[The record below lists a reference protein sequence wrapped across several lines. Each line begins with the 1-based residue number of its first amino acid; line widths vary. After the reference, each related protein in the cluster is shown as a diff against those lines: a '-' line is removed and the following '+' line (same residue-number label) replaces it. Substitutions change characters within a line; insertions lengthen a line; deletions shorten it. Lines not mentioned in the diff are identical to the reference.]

1 MFGNLYFYYGLLI
14 LGMMTAMYLIAQW
27 KKDNSIV
34 DVFWGL
40 GFCFIALAGFAF
52 SEDRGAGAWCML
64 IMVVVWGLR
73 LSFYIGGRNLGKP
86 EDFRYVQWR
95 KEWGKHAWW
104 RAYFQVFLLQ
114 GFFMFI
120 VSLPIIHVMSFEDDG
135 LHWSDYLGIALWF
148 IGFLTEAIADGQMK
162 RFKARPG
169 TQGQLIEEGLWAISR
184 HPNYLGEILLW
195 WGIFLVALGA
205 PSWHISLISP
215 LVITWLL
222 SSVSGVP
229 MLEKKYEGRAD
240 FEAYK
245 RRVPA
250 LFPDVRRLLNLRK

>member
-1 MFGNLYFYYGLLI
+1 MFGNLYFFYGLLI
-14 LGMMTAMYLIAQW
+14 LVMMTAMYLLAQW

-40 GFCFIALAGFAF
+40 GFCFIAVAGFVFTEESSPRA
-52 SEDRGAGAWCML
+52 SCML
-64 IMVVVWGLR
+64 FMVLVWGLR
-73 LSFYIGGRNLGKP
+73 LAWYIGGRNLGQP
-86 EDFRYVQWR
+86 EDFRYAQWR
-95 KEWGKHAWW
+95 KEWGKQAWW
-104 RAYFQVFLLQ
+104 RAYLQVFLLQ

-120 VSLPIIHVMSFEDDG
+120 VSLPIIHVMSFSDVG
-135 LHWSDYLGIALWF
+135 LHWLDFLGIVVWL
-148 IGFLTEAIADGQMK
+148 IGFLTEAIADEQMK

-195 WGIFLVALGA
+195 WGIFIVALGA
-205 PSWHISLISP
+205 PYWHISLISP

-229 MLEKKYEGRAD
+229 MLERKYQGRAD

-250 LFPDVRRLLNLRK
+250 LFPNVGRLFEQRK

>member
-1 MFGNLYFYYGLLI
+1 MFGNLYFSYGLFI
-14 LGMMTAMYLIAQW
+14 LGMMTVMYFIAQW

-40 GFCFIALAGFAF
+40 GFCFIALAGFFF
-52 SEDRGAGAWCML
+52 SEEKSVRSWCML
-64 IMVVVWGLR
+64 IMVLVWGLR
-73 LSFYIGGRNLGKP
+73 LSWYIGARNHGKP
-86 EDFRYVQWR
+86 EDFRYAQWR
-95 KEWGKHAWW
+95 KEWGKNAWW
-104 RAYFQVFLLQ
+104 RAYLQVFLLQ

-120 VSLPIIHVMSFEDDG
+120 VSLPIIHVMSFSNASLD
-135 LHWSDYLGIALWF
+135 LAFYIGISLWL
-148 IGFLTEAIADGQMK
+148 IGFLTEAIGDAQMK

-169 TQGQLIEEGLWAISR
+169 TKGQLIEEGLWAISR

-195 WGIFLVALGA
+195 WGIFLVAFGA

-215 LVITWLL
+215 IVITWLL
-222 SSVSGVP
+222 TSVSGVP
-229 MLEKKYEGRAD
+229 MLEKKYEGRPD

-250 LFPDVRRLLNLRK
+250 LFPDFGRVFGK